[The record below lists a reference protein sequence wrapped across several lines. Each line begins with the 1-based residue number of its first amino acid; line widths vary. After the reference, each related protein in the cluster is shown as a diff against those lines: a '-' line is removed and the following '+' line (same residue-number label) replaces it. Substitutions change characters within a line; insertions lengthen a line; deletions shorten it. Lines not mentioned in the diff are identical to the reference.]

1 MAVSWSSFNPLLRS
15 KTRLS
20 LALIIPLIAL
30 LTYIIDARR
39 SREAKREFRMH
50 HRRNSGILQTDG
62 SKVLLVGNGDEV
74 EKIRIYPTRP
84 ITFEA
89 HRRLFLDKRGEAAA
103 PLEGKVGLNRR
114 FARQFDGIFAI
125 IVPRFQS
132 RETALILAHLSLLM
146 VRTYMSLL
154 VARLDGAIVRDL
166 VSANG
171 KEFLK
176 GLGLWFTLAIPASYC
191 NNMIKFIQRKLSLS
205 FRTRLTR
212 YVHDLYLN
220 DKLPYYRVLTE
231 GEIGGI
237 DQFIAVD
244 IAKFSDSCA
253 SILSNV
259 GKPMVDLFV
268 FNYQLKQNLGP
279 GALALLLSTYAATA
293 YIIRTVSPSFGR
305 LAAAESR
312 LESEFRNGHARL
324 ITNSEEVAFYNGA
337 EKEHEILNRSFD
349 KLMRH
354 INSSLRVRLLF
365 DWMEDYVIKYSWSS
379 LGLLSMAIPIFFPRL
394 GGSESI
400 LDMVTLTKEGPE
412 QQQRARTRAFITNKR
427 LMLSLAEAGG
437 RMMYSYKDLAELA
450 GYTARVYTLLSTLHR
465 VHANAY
471 DPRHVERFSL
481 ADAHGTIQ
489 GDYDGVRLEDVPI
502 VAPAKRGLSGEELV
516 EDLTLKV
523 VAGEHLLITGGNGTG
538 KSAIVRVMAGLW
550 PLYAGLLSRP
560 ASGEIVYIA
569 QKPYLSRGTLRD
581 QLIYPDSH
589 ADMVDSG
596 RRDRELLQILEIFR
610 LEFIVHREGGWETKK
625 DWTNCLSG
633 GEKQRINLARLFYH
647 NPRFAVLDEATSAVS
662 TDVEGIIYQEAKK
675 RGITLITIST
685 RPTLLKFHT
694 HQLRIGLGPDGHSWD
709 FAPIGVEK
717 ERMTVEAEI
726 AAIKRQ
732 LAEVDGLQRRRTE
745 LEEQLSMRAPIIVN
759 A

>member
-1 MAVSWSSFNPLLRS
+1 
-15 KTRLS
+15 
-20 LALIIPLIAL
+20 
-30 LTYIIDARR
+30 
-39 SREAKREFRMH
+39 MH
-50 HRRNSGILQTDG
+50 HRRNSGILQPDG
-62 SKVLLVGNGDEV
+62 TKVLLVGDGDEV
-74 EKIRIYPTRP
+74 EKISIHPTRP
-84 ITFEA
+84 VVFEA

-103 PLEGKVGLNRR
+103 PLEGKVGINRR
-114 FARQFDGIFAI
+114 FAKQFDGIWAI
-125 IVPRFQS
+125 IVPRFDS
-132 RETALILAHLSLLM
+132 RETALILTHLSLLM
-146 VRTYMSLL
+146 SRTYLSLL

-171 KEFLK
+171 KGFSK
-176 GLGLWFTLAIPASYC
+176 GLALWFTLAVPASYC
-191 NNMIKFIQRKLSLS
+191 NSMIKFVQRKLSLS

-220 DKLPYYRVLTE
+220 DQLPYYKVLTD

-244 IAKFSDSCA
+244 IARFCDSCA
-253 SILSNV
+253 SLLSNV

-268 FNYQLKQNLGP
+268 FNYQLGQNLGP
-279 GALALLLSTYAATA
+279 GALVLLLSMYAATA
-293 YIIRTVSPSFGR
+293 YLIKTVSPSFGR

-324 ITNSEEVAFYNGA
+324 ITNSEEIAFYNGA
-337 EKEHEILNRSFD
+337 DKEHEILNRTFG
-349 KLMRH
+349 KLSTH

-365 DWMEDYVIKYSWSS
+365 NWIEDYVIKYSWSS
-379 LGLLSMAIPIFFPRL
+379 LGLLAMALPTFFPSV
-394 GGSESI
+394 GGLDSYSEVASTA
-400 LDMVTLTKEGPE
+400 LENPE
-412 QQQRARTRAFITNKR
+412 SQQRARTRAFITNKR

-471 DPRHVERFSL
+471 NPRHVERYSL
-481 ADAHGTIQ
+481 ADAHGTTQ
-489 GDYDGVRLEDVPI
+489 VGFDGLRLENVPI
-502 VAPAKRGLSGEELV
+502 VAPAGRGLVGVELI
-516 EDLTLKV
+516 DSLNLKV
-523 VAGEHLLITGGNGTG
+523 RAGEHLLISGMNGTG
-538 KSAIVRVMAGLW
+538 KSSVVRVIAGLW

-560 ASGEIVYIA
+560 VNSEIFYIA

-581 QLIYPDSH
+581 QLIYPHSH
-589 ADMVDSG
+589 ADMVNSG

-610 LEFIVHREGGWETKK
+610 LELIVRREGGFETKK

-633 GEKQRINLARLFYH
+633 GEKQRINLARMFYH
-647 NPRFAVLDEATSAVS
+647 KPRYAVLDEATSAIS
-662 TDVEGIIYQEAKK
+662 ADVEGTIYQEAKK

-694 HQLRIGLGPDGHSWD
+694 HQLRIGLGEDGHSWD

-717 ERMTVEAEI
+717 ERMTVQAEI
-726 AAIKRQ
+726 AAIKTQ
-732 LAEVDGLQRRRTE
+732 LADVENLRNRRSE
-745 LEEQLSMRAPIIVN
+745 IENLLAMRGSPAH
-759 A
+759 